1 MMGVLPLESL
11 AAARET
17 GNPVEFSHSLLTV
30 LYPVASEWRPRLT
43 PFIGSETWSHL
54 PSSHHR
60 PFPALIHSWGPSP
73 DLEMLLL
80 QHLSVTLALHLLCL
94 GVTSPSLGPLALR
107 VWLQHRPGWC
117 VCVLFVSPQ
126 PTPHA
131 ASGNW
136 SQAHLSAW
144 HPPSQKPQKAFGGT
158 LALPSSQGLPGQRCR
173 QSAPICPWQLT
184 QDLSVGLDLL
194 GEPLLR
200 HRHPAPSIKPGA

>member
-1 MMGVLPLESL
+1 MGVLPLESL

-131 ASGNW
+131 ASGKW

-158 LALPSSQGLPGQRCR
+158 QSKTGLTPFRIWPCHASLTPGSSHTTPLPCPPPRCPCPGH
-173 QSAPICPWQLT
+173 
-184 QDLSVGLDLL
+184 VF
-194 GEPLLR
+194 
-200 HRHPAPSIKPGA
+200 